1 MIFNPGYTARLQLSL
16 GRRSMAVTAPS
27 VSEFLLEVSE
37 DAALRK
43 AFREDP
49 AGTLKKF
56 DITAADRETILARD
70 IERVREAVDRE
81 LASGEPTPKN
91 MVVVSPVGR
100 YMVVTSPADNN

>member
-1 MIFNPGYTARLQLSL
+1 
-16 GRRSMAVTAPS
+16 MAASAAT

-56 DITAADRETILARD
+56 DITSADAETILARD
-70 IERVREAVDRE
+70 IERIREAIDQE
-81 LASGEPTPKN
+81 LASGDPTPKN
-91 MVVVSPVGR
+91 MIVISPVGR
-100 YMVVTSPADNN
+100 YMVITSPSANN